1 MKHVKTLTLALCLVT
16 LAGCAGTPLSGPEKP
31 RFPVIGTD
39 WLLLEVQRPLGP
51 LSLDRLKLMAEGQGD
66 TFSLRFTGED
76 QVSGRADPNLYAA
89 PCSWGDDNTL
99 GIGLAAVTK
108 MLSLREPGAL
118 REEEFFD
125 YLSRVS
131 RWSKDGEDL
140 LELHGENEEG
150 GRVILV
156 FIAASSLEEQPQGGL

>member
-1 MKHVKTLTLALCLVT
+1 MHHVKTLILALCLVA
-16 LAGCAGTPLSGPEKP
+16 LGGCAGTPLSGPEKP

-39 WLLLEVQRPLGP
+39 WLLREVRRPGGSV
-51 LSLDRLKLMAEGQGD
+51 SLDRLKLEAEGRGD
-66 TFSLRFTGED
+66 TFSLHFEGED
-76 QVSGRADPNLYAA
+76 RVSGRADPNRYAA

-108 MLSLREPGAL
+108 MLSLREPEAL
-118 REEEFFD
+118 TEEEFFGC
-125 YLSRVS
+125 LSRVS

-140 LELHGENEEG
+140 LELHGKDEEG

-156 FIAASSLEEQPQGGL
+156 FIAAPSLPQDGS